1 MVAGRSGPWLTVRA
15 PAVYGPGDRETLAYF
30 KAVARGLAPRPK
42 VADARLSLIHVA
54 DLAEA
59 LALAL
64 DQPPPPST
72 YEIDDGREGGYS
84 YRDMADAAGR
94 ALGRRPLSLAVPRSV
109 MAAIARVNAIGHSLG
124 GSVQILT
131 PGKVERNFSQ
141 RLDGPRSAA
150 RRGAG
155 LPSALRPGNRLR
167 ARRSCGTA
175 GRDGSRACEIR
186 RNKLSFH
193 KESPFLALMRCLTP
207 RPLEPL
213 LRTAHELT
221 VENDG
226 IADTLTLTRGV
237 SRAEV
242 IREIC
247 VHLEPYQT
255 GEKPITGE
263 TVIAKDL
270 TIDSLAIMDMVME
283 LEDRF
288 DVSIPMS
295 VIAEIHTVDQ
305 LADTIRDLSA
315 TPRKGA

>member
-1 MVAGRSGPWLTVRA
+1 
-15 PAVYGPGDRETLAYF
+15 
-30 KAVARGLAPRPK
+30 
-42 VADARLSLIHVA
+42 
-54 DLAEA
+54 
-59 LALAL
+59 
-64 DQPPPPST
+64 
-72 YEIDDGREGGYS
+72 
-84 YRDMADAAGR
+84 
-94 ALGRRPLSLAVPRSV
+94 
-109 MAAIARVNAIGHSLG
+109 
-124 GSVQILT
+124 
-131 PGKVERNFSQ
+131 
-141 RLDGPRSAA
+141 
-150 RRGAG
+150 
-155 LPSALRPGNRLR
+155 
-167 ARRSCGTA
+167 
-175 GRDGSRACEIR
+175 
-186 RNKLSFH
+186 
-193 KESPFLALMRCLTP
+193 MRCLSP

-226 IADTLTLTRGV
+226 IADTLTLTRGN

-247 VHLEPYQT
+247 AHLEPYQT

-315 TPRKGA
+315 NPS